1 MAEITQE
8 LFLTKLYD
16 VIKKLSG
23 IAKTQSFRFKQKWD
37 ENLGQFKKDPHLV
50 RPIPVEKEN
59 FLEDIDY
66 RIEVLKTAENA
77 TVDGYYSIKSLL
89 EGLYHFYFKSDD
101 FKKTYSKMDGK
112 NLKYLVAKEI
122 LGNLI
127 QYNKMD
133 HETVPLKYNIMAR
146 NYTMMKLSGVD
157 DTELLQNL
165 KKLNISLSL
174 EEILSIME
182 KVEKDGFITISE
194 ENGRFLFEVK
204 NPLELSP
211 EAKEKY
217 EGSLYTLVAWPTQF
231 WRSFYNIRELNFTP
245 PKDAKYR
252 DFLTKILSRSATQGF
267 GPTNFVF
274 KNLIKYFKKIK
285 KQN

>member
-37 ENLGQFKKDPHLV
+37 ENLNQFKSDPHLV
-50 RPIPVEKEN
+50 RPIPIEKED
-59 FLEDIDY
+59 FLQDIDY
-66 RIEVLKTAENA
+66 RIEVLKIAENA

-89 EGLYHFYFKSDD
+89 EGLYHFYFKSEE
-101 FKKTYSKMDGK
+101 FKKSYSKIDRT

-157 DTELLQNL
+157 DTEILQNL
-165 KKLNISLSL
+165 KKLNINLSV
-174 EEILSIME
+174 EELVSITE
-182 KVEKDGFITISE
+182 RIEKDGIITISE
-194 ENGRFLFEVK
+194 ENGRYLFEVK
-204 NPLELSP
+204 NPLELSSDG
-211 EAKEKY
+211 KKQY
-217 EGSLYTLVAWPTQF
+217 DGSLYPLVAWPTQF

-245 PKDAKYR
+245 PKEAKYR

-274 KNLIKYFKKIK
+274 KNLIKYFEKIK